1 MTTATR
7 CAVMAMTNMEEE
19 EDDDEDDV
27 PSPSLQYSAPGADP
41 KQVALVQ
48 DLGYTTPRRQ
58 VTSHRQQRVRG
69 VRQRVA
75 TRTRAEQI
83 PT

>member
-1 MTTATR
+1 
-7 CAVMAMTNMEEE
+7 MAMTNMEEE

-48 DLGYTTPRRQ
+48 DLGYTTPGAR
-58 VTSHRQQRVRG
+58 
-69 VRQRVA
+69 
-75 TRTRAEQI
+75 
-83 PT
+83 

>member
-1 MTTATR
+1 MRCLHTSVRMTTATR

-27 PSPSLQYSAPGADP
+27 SSPPLQYSAPGADP

-48 DLGYTTPRRQ
+48 DLGYTTPGAR
-58 VTSHRQQRVRG
+58 
-69 VRQRVA
+69 
-75 TRTRAEQI
+75 
-83 PT
+83 